1 MIKIAIYGKGGIG
14 KSTTLSN
21 ISAAL
26 AEAGL
31 RVMQIGCDPKAD
43 STLNLYHAD
52 KPGATVL
59 GLMREN
65 NNDISLNDVVH
76 IGYNGVICIESGG
89 PTPGVGCAGRGII
102 TALEKIEEK
111 GIYDLYKPDVVLYD
125 CPGDVVCGGFSM
137 PMRQGYAD
145 KIFIVTSGENMAIY
159 AAANIATAINNFRD
173 RGYASLGGFI
183 VNRRNT
189 PHENE
194 KVAELA
200 NDFDAPIVGFI
211 ERSEL
216 VPLAEEAHKCLLE
229 ANPHSPQADSYRQLA
244 KEILRICQSEV

>member
-102 TALEKIEEK
+102 TALEKIEGK
-111 GIYDLYKPDVVLYD
+111 GIYD
-125 CPGDVVCGGFSM
+125 
-137 PMRQGYAD
+137 
-145 KIFIVTSGENMAIY
+145 I
-159 AAANIATAINNFRD
+159 
-173 RGYASLGGFI
+173 
-183 VNRRNT
+183 
-189 PHENE
+189 
-194 KVAELA
+194 
-200 NDFDAPIVGFI
+200 
-211 ERSEL
+211 
-216 VPLAEEAHKCLLE
+216 
-229 ANPHSPQADSYRQLA
+229 
-244 KEILRICQSEV
+244 